1 MTNQGQAV
9 PDPFQQPPPPPPRGL
24 SFAPQRVEATGN
36 PNSIAVI
43 ARPKAGKTTLAASA
57 SEIPRLKAAG
67 KKVLIL
73 EAEKGTASVAR
84 NYPNAEFQPVRDF
97 PTYDGYIR
105 ELLTV
110 QHDYGVVVTD
120 TFDRVQGMAERF
132 FLANAGGDSRA
143 AYGKLKIWAAD
154 ILWAMHDANWLSIS
168 LFHEDYQ
175 QNGASNV
182 LETTFK
188 LVGSAG
194 KDIGQIFDMIAHLR
208 IEDDQDG
215 NPQRVLQLGPK
226 GGLPTGN
233 RWEDVLPNRMING
246 TLPQIYELLDAAHA
260 PASEKTPAVP
270 NQNKEQ

>member
-36 PNSIAVI
+36 PNSMAIL
-43 ARPKAGKTTLAASA
+43 ARPKAGKTTFAASA

-73 EAEKGTASVAR
+73 EAERGTASVAR
-84 NYPNAEFQPVRDF
+84 SYPNAEFVRVPDF
-97 PTYDGYIR
+97 LTYDRYVK

-110 QHDYGVVVTD
+110 PHDYGVVVTD
-120 TFDRVQGMAERF
+120 TFDKIQGMAESH
-132 FLANAGGDSRA
+132 FLAIGGNDSRA
-143 AYGKLKIWAAD
+143 AYGKLKIWASEV
-154 ILWAMHDANWLSIS
+154 LWALHEAQFLSIA
-168 LFHEDYQ
+168 LFHEDYREV
-175 QNGASNV
+175 GSSNSM
-182 LETTFK
+182 ETTFK

-194 KDIGQIFDMIAHLR
+194 KDIGQIFDLIGHMS
-208 IEDDQDG
+208 IENDEKGD
-215 NPQRVLQLGPK
+215 PQRVLQIGPK

-246 TLPQIYELLDAAHA
+246 SLPEIYRILDEAHA
-260 PASEKTPAVP
+260 PKAETPATTTTS
-270 NQNKEQ
+270 KEQ